1 MIIIIPTCQRG
12 ELLERALQCLVDAD
26 RPDTLKRVYVVENG
40 KKEGAEAKVDKFRD
54 RLPMEYRY
62 TPTGSKCAAL
72 NLVLDELSGE
82 FVVFYDDDVRIAPDA
97 LRAYANAAAGK
108 TGGEFYAGKCLVDYD
123 APPPEWLKHYLPY
136 SAKGWSYG
144 EEVCEIKKPLALG
157 FNWAAFSDDLKRA
170 GNFDINIGPGRVIS
184 VGDETE
190 LQLIMFSQGVKGIY
204 VPGGVVWHHVPA
216 DRCSPAWT
224 LDRNRRM
231 GKVVGFKMAS
241 APASKRLP
249 KAAVA
254 LGKVVGLG
262 VLTRIGKAFLSEAK
276 HFHYQQRRYWNLGVW
291 EGQQSAQPHS

>member
-1 MIIIIPTCQRG
+1 
-12 ELLERALQCLVDAD
+12 LLERALQCLVDAD

-82 FVVFYDDDVRIAPDA
+82 FVVFYDDDVRIHPGA
-97 LRAYANAAAGK
+97 LRAYANASAGK
-108 TGGEFYAGKCLVDYD
+108 SGGEFYAGKCLVDYD

-144 EEVCEIKKPLALG
+144 EEICEIKQPLALG

-190 LQLIMFSQGVKGIY
+190 LQKIMFSQGVKGIY
-204 VPGGVVWHHVPA
+204 LPEGVVWHHVPA
-216 DRCSPAWT
+216 DRCSPDWT
-224 LDRNRRM
+224 LERNRRM

-249 KAAVA
+249 MAVVA
-254 LGKVVGLG
+254 WSKLVGFGL
-262 VLTRIGKAFLSEAK
+262 LSRITKAFMSEAK

-291 EGQQSAQPHS
+291 EGQQNPQPHS